1 MKGFLADSV
10 ILEKPAAFGRRLYT
24 HVSQAISL
32 SISNVFNYMPAMLN
46 RLLNILS
53 GTEKVP
59 EADGQM
65 AGRVAISAILVEAA
79 RADDVYLDAER
90 AMIDRVLC
98 ERYGLTP
105 DEAASLRTLGEAAQ
119 AEAVDLV
126 RFTRAIK
133 DAVPHE
139 DRVSVIEA
147 VWRVILSDDERHP
160 DENSLMRR
168 IGGLLY
174 VPDIDVGLARQRVES
189 D

>member
-1 MKGFLADSV
+1 
-10 ILEKPAAFGRRLYT
+10 
-24 HVSQAISL
+24 
-32 SISNVFNYMPAMLN
+32 MLD
-46 RLLNILS
+46 RLLSILS
-53 GTEKVP
+53 GAQDVP
-59 EADGQM
+59 EDEGQT
-65 AGRVAISAILVEAA
+65 AGRVAVAAVLVEAA

-105 DEAASLRTLGEAAQ
+105 PEAAALRADGETAQ

-147 VWRVILSDDERHP
+147 VWRVILSDDDRHP
-160 DENSLMRR
+160 DENALMRR

-174 VPDIDVGLARQRVES
+174 VPDREVGLARQRVTG
-189 D
+189 DQV